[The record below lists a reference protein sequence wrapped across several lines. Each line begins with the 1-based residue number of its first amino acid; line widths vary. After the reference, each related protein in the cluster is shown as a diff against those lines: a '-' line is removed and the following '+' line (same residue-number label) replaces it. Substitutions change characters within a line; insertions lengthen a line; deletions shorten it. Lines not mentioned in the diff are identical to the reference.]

1 MTVLCVISFDVYPG
15 LDVVLLHCTVS
26 PLKRE
31 IVEMQ
36 SVTWFAGSLEV
47 NTVDMCT
54 VPTSTES
61 TTTAWTLSV
70 TTR

>member
-1 MTVLCVISFDVYPG
+1 MTVLCVISSDVFPG
-15 LDVVLLHCTVS
+15 LDAVLLHCSVS
-26 PLKRE
+26 RE

-47 NTVDMCT
+47 NTADMCT